1 MAVEL
6 KKILISDEVDPLC
19 MKVFEEN
26 GIHAVKKTKLTK
38 EELMNEIKGYDGL
51 IVRSATKV
59 TKEIIEAG
67 SHLKIIGRAGTGVD
81 NVDIEAATRKGVIV
95 MNTPGGNTISAAEHT
110 CALIS
115 ALARNVPAGDA
126 SMKAGRWD
134 RKLFMGSELGGKTL
148 AILGLGQI
156 GKQVAIRMQSY
167 GMRTIGFDPF
177 VTKEQAAEF
186 GVEGMNVEEI
196 WPQADYITVH
206 VPLIKAT
213 KHWIN
218 AETLALCKPTV
229 RILNVARGGIIDE
242 VALLE
247 KINAGL
253 VAGAGLDVF
262 ESEPPTGAGAE
273 LAKHPKV
280 IATPHLGA
288 STIEAQTRVAV
299 EIAQQFVDF
308 TNGKALFGAI
318 NAGALA
324 NALDPKCQSLIQL
337 ATALGAFGCKL
348 ATADEKLGNAET
360 KLKIVGCGEAL
371 KKANYLMNA
380 ALVGVLHA
388 ATPNGFNLINAPK
401 YAEEK
406 SVKAEFIHEP
416 AVPSIKMAGIA
427 AAVKLCLEGKAKT
440 WELVGTTTPAGP
452 MLLSID
458 GVDFPFGCPL
468 TGPQIVLFK
477 GAPTALPSIMAFLTT
492 KKASIGSLVVSSPLK
507 DGSFWAVCNVS
518 GDIESGRDLQN
529 FQVAASIE
537 I

>member
-6 KKILISDEVDPLC
+6 KRILISDEVDPKCLQ
-19 MKVFEEN
+19 VFEQN
-26 GIHAVKKTKLTK
+26 GIQAVKKTKLSK
-38 EELMNEIKGYDGL
+38 EELMKEIKEYDGL

-67 SHLKIIGRAGTGVD
+67 SRLKIVGRAGTGVD
-81 NVDIEAATRKGVIV
+81 NVDTEAATRKGVIV

-115 ALARNVPAGDA
+115 ALARNVAAGDA

-134 RKLFMGSELGGKTL
+134 RKLFMGSELAGKTL

-167 GMRTIGFDPF
+167 GMRTIGTDPF
-177 VTKEQAAEF
+177 VTKEQAKEF
-186 GVEGMNVEEI
+186 GVERFEIEEI

-206 VPLIKAT
+206 VPLIPAT

-218 AETLALCKPTV
+218 ASSLSRCKPSV

-242 VALLE
+242 QALLD

-253 VAGAGLDVF
+253 VAGAALDVF
-262 ESEPPTGAGAE
+262 ETEPPTGAGAE

-308 TNGKALFGAI
+308 TTGKSLFGAI
-318 NAGALA
+318 NARALA
-324 NALDPKCQSLIQL
+324 SSLDPACQPAVRL
-337 ATALGAFGCKL
+337 AKALGALGCKL
-348 ATADEKLGNAET
+348 ASADQSLGVSET
-360 KLKIVGCGEAL
+360 RLRVIGCGAAME
-371 KKANYLMNA
+371 KASYLLNA

-406 SVKAEFIHEP
+406 AVKAEFVSGEKDV
-416 AVPSIKMAGIA
+416 ATAMTELAGVEN
-427 AAVKLCLEGKAKT
+427 AVKLTIAGPKGNT
-440 WELVGTTTPAGP
+440 VELAGATTPAGLP
-452 MLLSID
+452 MLLSVD
-458 GVDFPFGCPL
+458 GVEFPCGWPL
-468 TGPQIVLFK
+468 TGPKVVLVK
-477 GAPTALPSIMAFLTT
+477 GAPSSLVPLMPF
-492 KKASIGSLVVSSPLK
+492 GSLVTSAPLK
-507 DGSFWAVCNVS
+507 DGSVWALCNAS
-518 GDIESGRDLQN
+518 GGLKEEKLRD
-529 FQVAASIE
+529 FQVAACVE